1 MRFLSSVDLH
11 CSMDEGFRML
21 GVLRS
26 LSDGLAKTRKSLTD
40 KIGSLFLGE
49 KIDEAF
55 LEQLE
60 EALVASDVGVD
71 TASLVLKDLK
81 ERFKRN
87 ELSSPAQVK
96 ERLKQILLE
105 ALSVKSSKFSLDVA
119 PAVVLIV
126 GVNGTG
132 KTTTIGKLAYRLRA
146 DGKKV
151 MLAAGDTFRAAA
163 AEQLSI
169 WGERTGIPVIKHR
182 EGADPGA
189 VVFDAVTAVKAR
201 TFDVLIVDT
210 AGRLHTKSNLMEELK
225 KVKRILSRELPG
237 APHETLLVLDG
248 NTGQNALVQAKM
260 FNEAIGITGIVLT
273 KLDGTSKGGIVFA
286 INKDLGIPVKFVG
299 VGEAVEDL
307 RSFDPKE
314 FVNALL

>member
-1 MRFLSSVDLH
+1 MF
-11 CSMDEGFRML
+11 

-26 LSDGLAKTRKSLTD
+26 LRDGLTKTRKNFTD
-40 KIGSLFLGE
+40 KIGSLVLGE

-55 LEQLE
+55 LDELE
-60 EALVASDVGVD
+60 EALIASDVGVE

-96 ERLKQILLE
+96 DRLRQVLFEIL
-105 ALSVKSSKFSLDVA
+105 SGRSPIFSLTA
-119 PAVVLIV
+119 SPSAVLVV

-132 KTTTIGKLAYRLRA
+132 KTTTIGKLANRLQA
-146 DGKKV
+146 EGKKV

-163 AEQLSI
+163 SEQLSI
-169 WGERTGIPVIKHR
+169 WGERAGIPVIKHK

-189 VVFDAVTAVKAR
+189 VVFDAVSAAKAR
-201 TFDVLIVDT
+201 AVDVLIVDT
-210 AGRLHTKSNLMEELK
+210 AGRLHTKANLMEELK
-225 KVKRILSRELPG
+225 KVRRILSRELPG

-248 NTGQNALVQAKM
+248 NTGQNALAQAKM
-260 FNEAIGITGIVLT
+260 FHETVGVTGIVLT

-286 INKDLGIPVKFVG
+286 IYRELSIPVKFVG
-299 VGEAVEDL
+299 IGESIEDL
-307 RSFDPKE
+307 RSFDPRE
-314 FVNALL
+314 FVDALL

>member
-1 MRFLSSVDLH
+1 MF
-11 CSMDEGFRML
+11 

-26 LSDGLAKTRKSLTD
+26 LNEGLAKTRKNLAD
-40 KIGSLFLGE
+40 RIGTLVLGE

-55 LEQLE
+55 LDELE
-60 EALVASDVGVD
+60 EALIASDIGVE
-71 TASLVLKDLK
+71 TASFVLKDLK
-81 ERFKRN
+81 ERFKRQ

-96 ERLKQILLE
+96 DRLKQVLFEIL
-105 ALSVKSSKFSLDVA
+105 AGRSSQLSIAASPSVILV
-119 PAVVLIV
+119 V

-132 KTTTIGKLAYRLRA
+132 KTTSIGKLAYRLHA
-146 DGKKV
+146 EGKKV

-163 AEQLSI
+163 SEQLSI

-189 VVFDAVTAVKAR
+189 VVFDAVTAAKAR
-201 TFDVLIVDT
+201 EMDVLIVDT

-237 APHETLLVLDG
+237 APQETLLVLDG

-260 FNEAIGITGIVLT
+260 FNETVGVSGIVLT

-286 INKDLGIPVKFVG
+286 INKELGIPVKFVG
-299 VGEAVEDL
+299 IGEAMEDL
-307 RSFDPKE
+307 RSFDPRE
-314 FVNALL
+314 FVDALL

>member
-1 MRFLSSVDLH
+1 
-11 CSMDEGFRML
+11 MDEGFRML

>member
-1 MRFLSSVDLH
+1 MF
-11 CSMDEGFRML
+11 

-26 LSDGLAKTRKSLTD
+26 LSDGLAKTRKSLAE
-40 KIGSLFLGE
+40 KIGTLILGE

-55 LEQLE
+55 LDELE
-60 EALVASDVGVD
+60 EALIASDVGVE
-71 TASLVLKDLK
+71 TASFVLKDLK
-81 ERFKRN
+81 DRFKRQ
-87 ELSSPAQVK
+87 ELSSPGQVK
-96 ERLKQILLE
+96 DRLKQILFE
-105 ALSVKSSKFSLDVA
+105 ILSGKSTQLSISA
-119 PAVVLIV
+119 SPAAILVV

-132 KTTTIGKLAYRLRA
+132 KTTSIGKLAYRLHA
-146 DGKKV
+146 EGKKV

-163 AEQLSI
+163 SEQLSI

-182 EGADPGA
+182 EGADPSA
-189 VVFDAVTAVKAR
+189 VVFDAVTAAKAR
-201 TFDVLIVDT
+201 AMDVLIVDT

-248 NTGQNALVQAKM
+248 STGQNALVQAKM
-260 FNEAIGITGIVLT
+260 FNEAVGVSGIVLT

-286 INKDLGIPVKFVG
+286 INKELAIPVKFVG
-299 VGEAVEDL
+299 IGEAIEDL

-314 FVNALL
+314 FVDALL